1 MDLVYKYRERG
12 YSTDYLFDFSIA
24 TDIKNS
30 SFRTIYFDQGQL
42 GMSREYLIKGELVV
56 RDAKEIEEQLL
67 IRSRHRTSFFS
78 VSLPSGR
85 INARHHLVIPFSGLE
100 DEDVGHYYSYMQ
112 KVSGRYIE
120 IYTR

>member
-42 GMSREYLIKGELVV
+42 GMSREYLIKGKKTQNKVKTTFNLRPNQFSLFGCFRETRLHAV
-56 RDAKEIEEQLL
+56 
-67 IRSRHRTSFFS
+67 TSFYYFF
-78 VSLPSGR
+78 
-85 INARHHLVIPFSGLE
+85 FSGLE

-112 KVSGRYIE
+112 KVSQNI
-120 IYTR
+120 